1 MLPGTGMVDT
11 AVKYHQSVYSDAA
24 GFNPDQLSAMPS
36 VHIGWA
42 ILVAIAVVTTAHSRW
57 RWLALLYPALTT
69 LAVVVTANH
78 FWLDGVAAAII
89 LAVVLAVQ
97 VLGRRLLAARAAP
110 AAEADPGMAGE
121 EAMAARRR

>member
-1 MLPGTGMVDT
+1 
-11 AVKYHQSVYSDAA
+11 VYANAA

-42 ILVAIAVVTTAHSRW
+42 ILVALAVITTAHSRW

-121 EAMAARRR
+121 AAMAARHR